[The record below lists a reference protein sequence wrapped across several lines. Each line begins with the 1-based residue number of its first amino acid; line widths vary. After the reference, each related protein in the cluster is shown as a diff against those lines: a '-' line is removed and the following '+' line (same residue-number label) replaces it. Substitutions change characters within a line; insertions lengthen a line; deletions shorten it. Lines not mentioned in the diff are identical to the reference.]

1 MRIQS
6 VVQASSLR
14 LGFGQFFGKSSDRE
28 RQRRSGN
35 IALGCRFLRL
45 PRVNGPETVN
55 SNGVVAKKTAVA
67 HPSLMR
73 SKRSAL
79 SWIIGCG
86 ALCLSIQAALARDW
100 DVVIYGGTPSGIIA
114 GVAAAREGAAVVIV
128 EPTRWIGGMITGGLA
143 STDIGREA
151 TIGGMTREFFT
162 RAAQRYDGKFL
173 WYAEPHANMETFEA
187 MLREAKVEVVK
198 GQRLKAVS
206 KAGARITGL
215 TMESGET
222 YGGREFIDATYEG
235 DLMAR
240 AGVSYIVGRESK
252 DAYGESLA
260 GIQPMPIR
268 PRTHEVMGSVC
279 SCIGGTGP
287 HYIHGTPLAIPARD
301 AAGSLLSGVQE
312 WKGDAGAADGL
323 TQSYN
328 FRLVVTQ
335 NPELRVAFPKPLHY
349 DPAHYELLLRL
360 IQAYPEIHFGRLVH
374 LGKIANGKFD
384 LNAQGLFSTDYPGAN
399 TAYPDGGSATRDR
412 IWQDH
417 IDYVQGF
424 LWFLGHDP
432 RVPAGLRE
440 ETNSWGLCRDEFAD
454 NDHWPYALYVREARR
469 MKGEYIM
476 VQKDCQ
482 TELTK
487 PDSVGMGSFVID
499 CHIVQRVATPEGNV
513 TDEGSFPDAPARP
526 YQIPYRSLTPRRA
539 ECENLLVPV
548 CLSASHIACCT
559 LRMEPVYMAL
569 GQASGLAAAVA
580 LKNHTAVQAID
591 VAALQNRL
599 LAQKAVL
606 SLPDTSVSTSQFPGI
621 VLDDTEA
628 VFTGDWTETSF
639 GVPIGSGSHHDADSG
654 KGEKTARFT
663 VKVPHAGNYEVRFA
677 YVPGPN
683 RASAV
688 PVTIDS
694 TDGSKAVTVNEKL
707 APPYQGHFVSLGF
720 FRFTPEKPVTIAIGN
735 KATDGYVSVD
745 AIQILEQAP

>member
-1 MRIQS
+1 M
-6 VVQASSLR
+6 
-14 LGFGQFFGKSSDRE
+14 
-28 RQRRSGN
+28 
-35 IALGCRFLRL
+35 
-45 PRVNGPETVN
+45 
-55 SNGVVAKKTAVA
+55 
-67 HPSLMR
+67 
-73 SKRSAL
+73 
-79 SWIIGCG
+79 IGCS
-86 ALCLSIQAALARDW
+86 ALCLSLQTALARDW

-114 GVAAAREGAAVVIV
+114 GVAAAREGESVVII

-143 STDIGREA
+143 STDIGRES
-151 TIGGMTREFFT
+151 TIGGYTREFFT
-162 RAAQRYDGKFL
+162 RAAARYEGKFL
-173 WYAEPHANMETFEA
+173 WYAEPHVNMETFEA

-198 GQRLKAVS
+198 GQRLKSVS
-206 KAGARITGL
+206 KTGARITGL
-215 TMESGET
+215 TTENGESYAGK
-222 YGGREFIDATYEG
+222 EFIDATYEG

-240 AGVSYIVGRESK
+240 AGVSYIVGREGR
-252 DAYGESLA
+252 DTYGEPLA

-287 HYIHGTPLAIPARD
+287 HYIHGTPLPIVARD
-301 AAGSLLSGVQE
+301 AEGRLLFGVQE
-312 WKGDAGAADGL
+312 LKGDAGNGDGL

-328 FRLVVTQ
+328 FRIVVTQ
-335 NPELRVAFPKPLHY
+335 SPDLRVPFPKPAHY
-349 DPAHYELLLRL
+349 NPAHYELLLRL

-374 LGKIANGKFD
+374 LGKIANGKYD

-399 TAYPDGGSATRDR
+399 TKYPDGDFATRDR

-417 IDYVQGF
+417 IDYTQGF

-432 RVPAGLRE
+432 RVPVGLRAE
-440 ETNSWGLCRDEFAD
+440 SNSWGLCRDEFAD

-476 VQKDCQ
+476 VQRDCQ

-499 CHIVQRVATPEGNV
+499 CHIVQRVATPEGTV

-526 YQIPYRSLTPRRA
+526 YQIPYRSLTPRKA

-548 CLSASHIACCT
+548 CLSASHVACCS

-569 GQASGLAAAVA
+569 GQASGLAAAA
-580 LKNHTAVQAID
+580 AIKSQTAVQAID
-591 VAALQNRL
+591 VPSLQKRL

-621 VLDDTEA
+621 VVDDTEA
-628 VFTGDWTETSF
+628 VFTGDWSETSF
-639 GVPIGSGSHHDADSG
+639 GVPIGSGSHHDANSG
-654 KGEKTARFT
+654 KGEKTAKFT
-663 VKVPHAGNYEVRFA
+663 VKTPHAGNYEIRFA
-677 YVPGPN
+677 YVPASN

-688 PVTIDS
+688 PVTIES
-694 TDGSKAVTVNEKL
+694 ADGAKDVTVNEKL
-707 APPYQGHFVSLGF
+707 APPYQGHFVSLGI
-720 FRFTPEKPVTIAIGN
+720 FRFTSDQPATVLITN

-745 AIQILEQAP
+745 AIQFLEQKP

>member
-1 MRIQS
+1 M
-6 VVQASSLR
+6 A
-14 LGFGQFFGKSSDRE
+14 F
-28 RQRRSGN
+28 
-35 IALGCRFLRL
+35 
-45 PRVNGPETVN
+45 
-55 SNGVVAKKTAVA
+55 
-67 HPSLMR
+67 
-73 SKRSAL
+73 
-79 SWIIGCG
+79 
-86 ALCLSIQAALARDW
+86 ARDW

-114 GVAAAREGAAVVIV
+114 GVAAAREGASVVII

-151 TIGGMTREFFT
+151 TIGGYPREFFT
-162 RAAQRYDGKFL
+162 RAAARYDGKFL

-187 MLREAKVEVVK
+187 MLREAKVDVVK

-206 KAGARITGL
+206 KTGARITGI
-215 TMESGET
+215 TTENGES
-222 YGGREFIDATYEG
+222 YGGTEFIDATYEG

-240 AGVSYIVGRESK
+240 AGVSYIVGREAK
-252 DAYGESLA
+252 DTYGESLA

-279 SCIGGTGP
+279 SCIGGNGP
-287 HYIHGTPLAIPARD
+287 HYIHGTPLAIPAGEPIPLTSFGRM
-301 AAGSLLSGVQE
+301 LFGVQE
-312 WKGDAGAADGL
+312 LRGQAGDGDGL

-335 NPELRVAFPKPLHY
+335 NPELRVPFPKPRPMEGFEAVAHY
-349 DPAHYELLLRL
+349 DAGHYELLLRL

-399 TAYPDGGSATRDR
+399 TEYPDGDYATRDR

-432 RVPAGLRE
+432 RVPERLRD

-499 CHIVQRVATPEGNV
+499 CHIVQRVVTPEGTV

-526 YQIPYRSLTPRRA
+526 YQIPYRSLTPRRT

-548 CLSASHIACCT
+548 CLSASHIAYCS

-569 GQASGLAAAVA
+569 GQASGLAAAEA
-580 LKNHTAVQAID
+580 IKNHTSVQAID
-591 VAALQNRL
+591 VTALQHRL

-606 SLPDTSVSTSQFPGI
+606 SLPDTSVSISQFPGI
-621 VLDDTEA
+621 VLDDTDA

-639 GVPIGSGSHHDADSG
+639 GVPVGSGSHHDANSG
-654 KGEKTARFT
+654 KGGKTALFT
-663 VKVPHAGNYEVRFA
+663 LRAPHAGNYEVRLA
-677 YVPGPN
+677 YVPAPN

-688 PVTIDS
+688 PVRIES
-694 TDGSKAVTVNEKL
+694 ADGSKEVTVNEKL

-720 FRFTPEKPVTIAIGN
+720 FRFTPDKPITIMIAN
-735 KATDGYVSVD
+735 KGTDGYVSVD
-745 AIQILEQAP
+745 AIQVLEQAP